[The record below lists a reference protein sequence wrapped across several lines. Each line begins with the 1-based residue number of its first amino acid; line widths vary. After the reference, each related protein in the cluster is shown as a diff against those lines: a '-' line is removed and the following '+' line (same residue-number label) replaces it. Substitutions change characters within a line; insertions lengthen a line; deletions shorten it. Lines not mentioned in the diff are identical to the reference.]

1 MLVLELVGVF
11 RFIVP
16 RLAIKPVY
24 SMCVA
29 CSDINRC
36 FISSPTVAST
46 LHHLSAVYRSQGKTE
61 EAETLE
67 SYAQK
72 SKQKVKEYV

>member
-1 MLVLELVGVF
+1 MF
-11 RFIVP
+11 
-16 RLAIKPVY
+16 

-29 CSDINRC
+29 CGNINLC
-36 FISSPTVAST
+36 YISSPTVAST

-72 SKQKVKEYV
+72 SKQQVKDVYR